1 MSVTLFSFLTPK
13 AQTFYLDHKS
23 TIRQVLEKLDS
34 HKFSVVPLVDEE
46 GKFISTI
53 SEGDILRYIKNKS
66 KFNLEVAE
74 KESIANIE
82 KYRPYEPFEINMD
95 IKKLFKLSLE
105 QNFVPV
111 VDDRGIYI
119 GIVKRKSIIKYLY
132 SNKEL
137 DLSEE

>member
-1 MSVTLFSFLTPK
+1 MSVTLFTFLTPK

-34 HKFSVVPLVDEE
+34 HKFSVVPLVDEN

-53 SEGDILRYIKNKS
+53 SEGDILRYIKNKNN
-66 KFNLEVAE
+66 FNLLAAE
-74 KESIANIE
+74 TETIANID
-82 KYRPYEPFEINMD
+82 KYRPYEPFEISMD
-95 IKKLFKLSLE
+95 IHKLFKLSLE

-119 GIVKRKSIIKYLY
+119 GIVKRKSIINYLY
-132 SNKEL
+132 NQKEI
-137 DLSEE
+137 SKEE